1 MSKELRPIAYLRV
14 YKDAI
19 EVIKKGH
26 TGAIAS
32 SSPELVS
39 RRVAMLE
46 QEGCLVSIKYMRED

>member
-1 MSKELRPIAYLRV
+1 MSKELKPIAYLRV

-32 SSPELVS
+32 SSPELVK

-46 QEGCLVSIKYMRED
+46 EEGYLVSIKYMTKD